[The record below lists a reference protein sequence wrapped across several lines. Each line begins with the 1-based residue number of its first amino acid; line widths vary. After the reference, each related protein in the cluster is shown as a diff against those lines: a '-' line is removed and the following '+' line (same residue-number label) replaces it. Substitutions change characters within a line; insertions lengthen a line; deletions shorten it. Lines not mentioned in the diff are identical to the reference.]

1 MTENSDL
8 IAQLLELY
16 KDMDNLTV
24 ASSDI
29 PDIDLYMDQVTT
41 FMDRSLSAAKL
52 HEDDKLMTKTM
63 INNYAKN
70 GLLPPPVKK
79 KYSRGHMILLTLIC
93 YFKGFLSISDIQ
105 VLLAPLTETYFD
117 DPDRLC
123 NVYDQLLGLCKD
135 QIADLTDDVE
145 ELAGSTAGAFA
156 DYPPEE
162 VEYLQRLTLICS
174 LGLDVFVKKQMIE
187 RMIDDMRGGDRP
199 IKSPKADDQ

>member
-79 KYSRGHMILLTLIC
+79 KY
-93 YFKGFLSISDIQ
+93 
-105 VLLAPLTETYFD
+105 
-117 DPDRLC
+117 
-123 NVYDQLLGLCKD
+123 
-135 QIADLTDDVE
+135 
-145 ELAGSTAGAFA
+145 
-156 DYPPEE
+156 
-162 VEYLQRLTLICS
+162 
-174 LGLDVFVKKQMIE
+174 
-187 RMIDDMRGGDRP
+187 
-199 IKSPKADDQ
+199 